1 MLLTVNRRGTLCKMS
16 FAQQPPEKLELSQ
29 GIVLRALRVE
39 DADGVYA
46 VVDANREHLRVW
58 LPWVD
63 GTRSA
68 ADTRAFLLEVGVKRA
83 AGQTLAY
90 GLWEGEALRGILGF
104 HDISVSNG
112 NLQVGYWLS
121 REGEG
126 RGLMTTAVTAMLG
139 VAYDMLRM
147 ERVEIR
153 CAVRNRRSWA
163 IPERL
168 GFSLEG
174 VLRHFQRLHGE
185 YVDMRVYSMLEREYR
200 ERFAKAESAQDV
212 EGGL

>member
-1 MLLTVNRRGTLCKMS
+1 MS
-16 FAQQPPEKLELSQ
+16 YPKQPPERVEVGPGLE
-29 GIVLRALRVE
+29 LRALQPE
-39 DADGVYA
+39 HADVMFA
-46 VVDANREHLRVW
+46 LVDAERAHLRVW

-63 GTRSA
+63 GTRA
-68 ADTRAFLLEVGVKRA
+68 VTDTRAFLLDVCAKRA

-90 GLWEGEALRGILGF
+90 GLWEGEALRGVLGF
-104 HDISVSNG
+104 HDISASNG

-126 RGLMTTAVTAMLG
+126 RGLMTMSVAAMLS
-139 VAYDMLRM
+139 VAYDTLQM

-153 CAVRNRRSWA
+153 CAVRNRKSWA

-174 VLRHFQRLHGE
+174 VMRHFQRLHGE
-185 YVDMRVYSMLEREYR
+185 FVDMRVYSLLEREYR
-200 ERFAKAESAQDV
+200 ERFARRESALDQSAQDV

>member
-1 MLLTVNRRGTLCKMS
+1 MPG
-16 FAQQPPEKLELSQ
+16 LE
-29 GIVLRALRVE
+29 LRALQPE
-39 DADGVYA
+39 HADIVFA
-46 VVDANREHLRVW
+46 LVTAQREHLRVW

-63 GTRSA
+63 GTRTV
-68 ADTRAFLLEVGVKRA
+68 ADTRAFLLDVCVKRA

-90 GLWEGEALRGILGF
+90 GIWEDATLRGVLGF
-104 HDISVSNG
+104 HDISLSNG

-121 REGEG
+121 QEAEG
-126 RGLMTTAVTAMLG
+126 RGLMTMSVTAMLA
-139 VAYDMLRM
+139 VAYDTLRM

-174 VLRHFQRLHGE
+174 VMRHFQRLHGE
-185 YVDMRVYSMLEREYR
+185 FVDMRLYSMLEREYR
-200 ERFAKAESAQDV
+200 ERFSRRESAQDV